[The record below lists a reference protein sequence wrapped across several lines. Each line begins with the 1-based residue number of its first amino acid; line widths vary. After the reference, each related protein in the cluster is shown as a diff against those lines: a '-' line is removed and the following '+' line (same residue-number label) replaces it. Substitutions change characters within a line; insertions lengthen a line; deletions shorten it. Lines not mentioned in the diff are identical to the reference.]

1 MLKLLLL
8 FYMNQYE
15 QLFFIKIIDRQ
26 TYIRYLTLSVKN
38 KSDQIIFSIWS
49 DYELVSVIIQR
60 IITAYCLFVSWF
72 VSYLYFPIQKV
83 EHVDNEMCKV
93 CGVQIV

>member
-49 DYELVSVIIQR
+49 DYELVPVII
-60 IITAYCLFVSWF
+60 
-72 VSYLYFPIQKV
+72 P
-83 EHVDNEMCKV
+83 
-93 CGVQIV
+93 